1 MNILF
6 LQFLVGLLFLTVIFL
21 HLTKKNFAAVMAYG
35 IQSLIIGILFLNSF
49 FETGNVYICIMV
61 LLTLIV
67 KVVLAPLF
75 LTRLIKKHNLSFSVS
90 TYLNTPLMLI
100 FIAVLTVV
108 AHSHI
113 FTALTTIIPANQA
126 LLSLT
131 LSSLFLSLFLVIN
144 RRGVLSQILGM
155 LSLENSIVAFI
166 IFAGLEQSP
175 SLQIGVIF
183 NIFVWTM
190 IATVFASMIYEH
202 FGSQDVTSM
211 KHLKD

>member
-1 MNILF
+1 MNILS
-6 LQFLVGLLFLTVIFL
+6 LQFLLEIFFLTVIFL
-21 HLTKKNFAAVMAYG
+21 HLTKKNFAAVIAYSV
-35 IQSLIIGILFLNSF
+35 QSLIVGILFFNAFL
-49 FETGNVYICIMV
+49 ETGNVYTCIMV

-75 LTRLIKKHNLSFSVS
+75 LTRLIKKHSLSFSVS

-100 FIAVLTVV
+100 IIAALTIV
-108 AHSHI
+108 AHSHV
-113 FTALTTIIPANQA
+113 FAALTTIIPAHQA
-126 LLSLT
+126 LLSLA
-131 LSSLFLSLFLVIN
+131 LSSLLLSLFLIVN

-202 FGSQDVTSM
+202 FGSHDVTSM